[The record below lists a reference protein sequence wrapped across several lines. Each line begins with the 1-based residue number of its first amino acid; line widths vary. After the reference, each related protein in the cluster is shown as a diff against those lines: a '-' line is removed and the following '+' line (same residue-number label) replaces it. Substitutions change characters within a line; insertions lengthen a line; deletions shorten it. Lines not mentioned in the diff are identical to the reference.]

1 MQRAAV
7 LWRASPGRVVGV
19 LFALMAAAAMAVGS
33 GANFNS
39 TSANVGNVVSAG
51 ILKHTNSGGTILNVG
66 AIKPGETKSGTVTLT
81 NTGNIDGA
89 LSLKAS
95 SVTPVT
101 PAGQQPLAPRLTFE
115 VKSGSTSLWTGTL
128 AQLQSGVSLG
138 TLAVGPAK
146 TFTVQVTM
154 ADGGPNGADNQYQGS
169 GVSATFD
176 WETVSS

>member
-7 LWRASPGRVVGV
+7 LWRVSPGRLVAV
-19 LFALMAAAAMAVGS
+19 LFALMLAAAMAVGS

-39 TSANVGNVVSAG
+39 TSANVGNVVTAG
-51 ILKHTNSGGTILNVG
+51 ILKHTNSGGTILNVA

-81 NTGNIDGA
+81 NTGNIDGN

-95 SVTPVT
+95 AVTPNT
-101 PAGQQPLAPRLTFE
+101 PAGQQPIASRLTFE
-115 VKSGSTSLWTGTL
+115 VKSGATSLWTGTL

-138 TLAVGPAK
+138 VLAVGPAK
-146 TFTVQVTM
+146 TYTVSVTM

-176 WETVSS
+176 WETVS